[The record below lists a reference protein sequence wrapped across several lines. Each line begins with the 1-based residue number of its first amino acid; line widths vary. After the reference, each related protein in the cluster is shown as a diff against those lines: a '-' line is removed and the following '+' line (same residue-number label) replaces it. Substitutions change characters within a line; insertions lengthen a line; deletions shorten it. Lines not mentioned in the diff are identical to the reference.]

1 MLSKGEITAACVT
14 GVVLG
19 ALAGG
24 CVVVVDGNG
33 DDWSWSESNTPKRP
47 KMGVYLDEP
56 GYTIASQL
64 NIDRRETTVITDIV
78 SNSAA
83 ERAGLREYDII
94 TRIDGS
100 DQADPSDLR
109 RAIRSKQWGDAMT
122 LTVLREGQ
130 PMDVVV
136 TFDLP
141 ESKETPKY

>member
-24 CVVVVDGNG
+24 CIVVVDGHG
-33 DDWSWSESNTPKRP
+33 EDWSWSDSSSRRP
-47 KMGVYLDEP
+47 RMGVYLDEP
-56 GYTIASQL
+56 GRTLATQL

-78 SNSAA
+78 NNSPA

-100 DQADPSDLR
+100 DQADPSDLK

-122 LTVLREGQ
+122 LTVLRNGQ

-136 TFDLP
+136 TFDVP
-141 ESKETPKY
+141 EATEQPKY

>member
-24 CVVVVDGNG
+24 CVLVVDGDGN
-33 DDWSWSESNTPKRP
+33 DWSWSESGPRRP
-47 KMGVYLDEP
+47 KMGVFLDEP
-56 GYTIASQL
+56 GRTLAAQL
-64 NIDRRETTVITDIV
+64 NIDRRESTVITDVV
-78 SNSAA
+78 SDSPAQ
-83 ERAGLREYDII
+83 RAGLREYDVV
-94 TRIDGS
+94 TRIDGVPE
-100 DQADPSDLR
+100 ADPSDLR
-109 RAIRSKQWGDAMT
+109 RAIRSKEWGDAMT

-141 ESKETPKY
+141 ESKEKPKY

>member
-24 CVVVVDGNG
+24 CVVVVDGKG
-33 DDWSWSESNTPKRP
+33 DDWTWSESNTPKRP

-56 GYTIASQL
+56 GHTIASQL
-64 NIDRRETTVITDIV
+64 NINRREATVITDIV
-78 SNSAA
+78 SNSPA
-83 ERAGLREYDII
+83 ERAGLREYDIV

-100 DQADPSDLR
+100 SEADPSDLR
-109 RAIRSKQWGDAMT
+109 NAIRSKQWGDAMT

-130 PMDVVV
+130 PMDVIV

>member
-24 CVVVVDGNG
+24 CVVVVDGTG
-33 DDWSWSESNTPKRP
+33 DDWSWSESGSSRRP
-47 KMGVYLDEP
+47 KMGVYLAEP
-56 GYTIASQL
+56 SKTLAAQL
-64 NIDRRETTVITDIV
+64 HFDRSEATVITDIV
-78 SNSAA
+78 NDSPA
-83 ERAGLREYDII
+83 ERAGLRETDVV
-94 TRIDGS
+94 TRIDGV

-109 RAIRSKQWGDAMT
+109 KAIRSKQWGDAMT
-122 LTVLREGQ
+122 LTVIREGQ

-141 ESKETPKY
+141 ESTERPKY

>member
-24 CVVVVDGNG
+24 CVVVVDGGG
-33 DDWSWSESNTPKRP
+33 DDWSWSDGNSPRRP
-47 KMGVYLDEP
+47 KMGVFLNEP

-64 NIDRRETTVITDIV
+64 NINRRETTVITDV
-78 SNSAA
+78 VNDSPA

-94 TRIDGS
+94 TRIDGL

-109 RAIRSKQWGDAMT
+109 RAIRSKEWGDAIT
-122 LTVLREGQ
+122 LTIIREGQ

-141 ESKETPKY
+141 ESREKPKY